1 MAQQS
6 ISLDANRRDILGKKV
21 KTIRAQGITPGVLY
35 GHGIENILLSI
46 PTKTLEKVYKQAG
59 ESTLLDLTVDGK
71 DQRKV
76 IIQDVQYDNVKGNI
90 IHIDLHE
97 VKMTEKLT
105 TEIPLKFIGESKAV
119 KELGGVFVANMDH
132 LKVECLPGDL
142 VHEIE
147 VDISSL
153 IDFES
158 AIHIKDIKT
167 PKGMEIL
174 DNADEVVAVVAPPR
188 AEEEIAAAP
197 PAEGEA
203 AKVAEVGVVEK
214 KKKEEVIEEK

>member
-6 ISLDANRRDILGKKV
+6 VSLDAQQRDIIGKKV
-21 KTIRAQGITPGVLY
+21 KTIRAQGVTPAVLY
-35 GHGIENILLSI
+35 GHGIENVLLSI
-46 PTKTLEKVYKQAG
+46 PTKILEKVYKQAG

-76 IIQDVQYDNVKGNI
+76 IIQDIQYDNVKGNI

-97 VKMTEKLT
+97 VKMTEILT

-147 VDISSL
+147 VDISAL

-167 PKGMEIL
+167 PKGIEVL
-174 DNADEVVAVVAPPR
+174 DNADEVVAAATLPR
-188 AEEEIAAAP
+188 AEEEPTPAP
-197 PAEGEA
+197 TAEGEA

-214 KKKEEVIEEK
+214 KKKEEVVEEK

>member
-6 ISLDANRRDILGKKV
+6 VSLDAQQRDIIGKKV
-21 KTIRAQGITPGVLY
+21 KTIRAQGVTPAVLY
-35 GHGIENILLSI
+35 GHGIENVLLSI
-46 PTKTLEKVYKQAG
+46 PTKILEKVYKQAG

-197 PAEGEA
+197 AEGEA

-214 KKKEEVIEEK
+214 KKKEEVVDEK

>member
-6 ISLDANRRDILGKKV
+6 VSLDAQQRDIIGKKV
-21 KTIRAQGITPGVLY
+21 KTIRAQGVTPAVLY
-35 GHGIENILLSI
+35 GHGIENVLLSI
-46 PTKTLEKVYKQAG
+46 PTKILEKVYKQAG

-71 DQRKV
+71 NQRKV
-76 IIQDVQYDNVKGNI
+76 IIQDIQYDNVKGNI

-97 VKMTEKLT
+97 VRMTEILT

-119 KELGGVFVANMDH
+119 KELAGVFVANMDH

-147 VDISSL
+147 VDISVL
-153 IDFES
+153 VDFES

-167 PKGMEIL
+167 PKGIEVL
-174 DNADEVVAVVAPPR
+174 DNGDEVVAVATPPR
-188 AEEEIAAAP
+188 AEEEVVAAP
-197 PAEGEA
+197 ADGEA

-214 KKKEEVIEEK
+214 KKKEEVVEEK

>member
-6 ISLDANRRDILGKKV
+6 ISLDTNRREILGKKV

-35 GHGIENILLSI
+35 GHGIENIMLSI

-119 KELGGVFVANMDH
+119 KELAGVFVANMDH

-147 VDISSL
+147 VDISVL
-153 IDFES
+153 VDFES
-158 AIHIKDIKT
+158 AVHIKDIKA
-167 PKGMEIL
+167 PKGIELL

-188 AEEEIAAAP
+188 AEEEVVAAA

-203 AKVAEVGVVEK
+203 AKVAEVAVVEK
-214 KKKEEVIEEK
+214 KKKEEVVEEK

>member
-6 ISLDANRRDILGKKV
+6 VSLDAQQRDIIGKKV
-21 KTIRAQGITPGVLY
+21 KTIRAQGVTPAVLY
-35 GHGIENILLSI
+35 GHGIENVLLSI
-46 PTKTLEKVYKQAG
+46 PTKILEKVYKQAG

-71 DQRKV
+71 NQRKV
-76 IIQDVQYDNVKGNI
+76 IIQDIQYDNVKGNI

-97 VKMTEKLT
+97 VKMTEILT

-119 KELGGVFVANMDH
+119 KELAGVFLANMDH

-142 VHEIE
+142 VREIE
-147 VDISSL
+147 VDISVL
-153 IDFES
+153 VDFES

-167 PKGMEIL
+167 PKGIEVL
-174 DNADEVVAVVAPPR
+174 DNGDEVVAVATPPR
-188 AEEEIAAAP
+188 AEEEVAAP

-203 AKVAEVGVVEK
+203 AKVAEVAVVEK
-214 KKKEEVIEEK
+214 KKKEEVVEEK

>member
-35 GHGIENILLSI
+35 GHGIENVLLSI
-46 PTKTLEKVYKQAG
+46 STKTLEKVYKQAG

-214 KKKEEVIEEK
+214 KKKEEVVE

>member
-6 ISLDANRRDILGKKV
+6 VSLDAQQRDIIGKKV
-21 KTIRAQGITPGVLY
+21 KTIRAQGVTPAVLY

-76 IIQDVQYDNVKGNI
+76 IIQDIQYDNVKGNI

-97 VKMTEKLT
+97 VKMTEILT

-119 KELGGVFVANMDH
+119 KELAGVFVANMDH

-142 VHEIE
+142 VREIE
-147 VDISSL
+147 VDISVL
-153 IDFES
+153 VDFES

-167 PKGMEIL
+167 PKGIEVL
-174 DNADEVVAVVAPPR
+174 DNGDEVVAVATPPR
-188 AEEEIAAAP
+188 AEEEVVAAP
-197 PAEGEA
+197 ADGEA

-214 KKKEEVIEEK
+214 KKKEEMVEEK

>member
-6 ISLDANRRDILGKKV
+6 VSLDAQQRDIIGKKV

-214 KKKEEVIEEK
+214 KKKEEVIDEK

>member
-6 ISLDANRRDILGKKV
+6 ISLDANRREISGKKV
-21 KTIRAQGITPGVLY
+21 KTIRAQGVTPGVLY
-35 GHGIENILLSI
+35 GHGIENIMLSI

-76 IIQDVQYDNVKGNI
+76 IIQDVQYDNVRGNI

-119 KELGGVFVANMDH
+119 KESGGVFVANMDH

-147 VDISSL
+147 VDISVL
-153 IDFES
+153 VDFES
-158 AIHIKDIKT
+158 AVHIKDIKV
-167 PKGMEIL
+167 PKGIELL

-188 AEEEIAAAP
+188 AEEETPAA

-203 AKVAEVGVVEK
+203 AKVAEVAVVEK
-214 KKKEEVIEEK
+214 KKKEEVVEEK

>member
-6 ISLDANRRDILGKKV
+6 ISLDTNRREILGKKV
-21 KTIRAQGITPGVLY
+21 KTIRAQGVTPGVLY
-35 GHGIENILLSI
+35 GHGIKNIMLSI

-119 KELGGVFVANMDH
+119 KEAGGVFVANMDH

-147 VDISSL
+147 VDISVL
-153 IDFES
+153 VDFES
-158 AIHIKDIKT
+158 AVHIKDIKA
-167 PKGMEIL
+167 PKGIELL
-174 DNADEVVAVVAPPR
+174 DNADEVVAVAAPPR
-188 AEEEIAAAP
+188 AEEEVAAP

-203 AKVAEVGVVEK
+203 AKVAEVAVVEK
-214 KKKEEVIEEK
+214 KKKEEVVEEK

>member
-1 MAQQS
+1 MSQQS
-6 ISLDANRRDILGKKV
+6 VFLDAQRRDVLGKKV

-35 GHGIENILLSI
+35 GHGIENVLLSI

-76 IIQDVQYDNVKGNI
+76 IIQDIQRDNLKGHI

-105 TEIPLKFIGESKAV
+105 TEIPLRFIGESKAV

-147 VDISSL
+147 VDISVL

-158 AIHIKDIKT
+158 AVHIKDIKA
-167 PKGMEIL
+167 PKGIELL
-174 DNADEVVAVVAPPR
+174 DNADEVVVAVVPPR
-188 AEEEIAAAP
+188 VEEEVVAA

-203 AKVAEVGVVEK
+203 AKVAEVAVVEK
-214 KKKEEVIEEK
+214 KKKEEVVEEK

>member
-6 ISLDANRRDILGKKV
+6 VSLDAQQRDIIGKKV
-21 KTIRAQGITPGVLY
+21 KTIRAQGVTPAVLY
-35 GHGIENILLSI
+35 GHGIENVLLSI
-46 PTKTLEKVYKQAG
+46 PTKILEKVYKQAG

-71 DQRKV
+71 NQRKV
-76 IIQDVQYDNVKGNI
+76 IIQDIQYDNVKGNI

-97 VKMTEKLT
+97 VKMTEILT

-119 KELGGVFVANMDH
+119 KELAGVFVANMDH

-147 VDISSL
+147 VDISVL
-153 IDFES
+153 VDLES

-167 PKGMEIL
+167 PKGIEVL
-174 DNADEVVAVVAPPR
+174 DNGDEVVAVATPPH
-188 AEEEIAAAP
+188 AEEEVVAAP
-197 PAEGEA
+197 ADGEA

-214 KKKEEVIEEK
+214 KKKEEVIE